1 MHEEPLEDYPMQGQ
15 RTISWLYTFVREHGG
30 TFDSR
35 HTRWMLEQKI
45 EKDSMPARV
54 HDMVGLALEM
64 GLCYD
69 QVDPSNLVS
78 FEVMGRLYQLI
89 EETGG
94 SLCIEGLEHYV
105 GRDASS
111 GLRRG
116 IALAP
121 SLAKHA
127 TDAQAKE
134 TAILKERRKA
144 KEEKDA
150 VRTGGKPGQHK
161 K

>member
-1 MHEEPLEDYPMQGQ
+1 
-15 RTISWLYTFVREHGG
+15 
-30 TFDSR
+30 
-35 HTRWMLEQKI
+35 
-45 EKDSMPARV
+45 MPAGV
-54 HDMVGLALEM
+54 HDLVGLALEM

-69 QVDPSNLVS
+69 QVDANNLVS
-78 FEVMGRLYQLI
+78 FEDMRRLYQLI

-94 SLCIEGLEHYV
+94 RLMIEGSEHYI

-127 TDAQAKE
+127 TEAQAKE

-144 KEEKDA
+144 KEEKEA
-150 VRTGGKPGQHK
+150 AKPGGNK
-161 K
+161 TGPMPK